1 MSYSW
6 WKLPWLYFI
15 SHCLV
20 EIYINILEHSI
31 NEWIKP
37 PMCQNLV
44 EISTKQWIHPLGIA
58 IQCIYP
64 LQFFIFHHPVD
75 NSTNLGTS
83 VGYATSVFH
92 FPPSSG
98 ILHSY
103 STLFSDSV
111 GSTFQ
116 RQQVSAGR
124 ASSVQPED
132 PAPPPSWRCAT
143 HPPLT
148 GTGLHARQDGCLR
161 AWQYAWQ
168 HDCL

>member
-83 VGYATSVFH
+83 GGYATSVFH

-98 ILHSY
+98 ISHSY

-111 GSTFQ
+111 AAFDVAGPFACIA
-116 RQQVSAGR
+116 VSL
-124 ASSVQPED
+124 
-132 PAPPPSWRCAT
+132 PALACAIQARCSAI
-143 HPPLT
+143 HL
-148 GTGLHARQDGCLR
+148 
-161 AWQYAWQ
+161 
-168 HDCL
+168 

>member
-111 GSTFQ
+111 LICFTPINNFI
-116 RQQVSAGR
+116 R
-124 ASSVQPED
+124 
-132 PAPPPSWRCAT
+132 T
-143 HPPLT
+143 PLNYVTLKLSHIVT
-148 GTGLHARQDGCLR
+148 GMFSIKIWYIDRFIVCDIVTLCTNNNAIYILK
-161 AWQYAWQ
+161 
-168 HDCL
+168 

>member
-83 VGYATSVFH
+83 GGYATSVFH

-98 ILHSY
+98 ISHSY

-111 GSTFQ
+111 LGF
-116 RQQVSAGR
+116 RFLKR
-124 ASSVQPED
+124 
-132 PAPPPSWRCAT
+132 R
-143 HPPLT
+143 
-148 GTGLHARQDGCLR
+148 LR
-161 AWQYAWQ
+161 IMWYAKIEKVNKYSMLSLYFFLNWYF
-168 HDCL
+168 